1 MKAPDFLYR
10 RAHSLD
16 EAFDLLDQY
25 GDEARLLAGGQ
36 TLLATL
42 NMRLSAPRVLIDLAP
57 LRPMLGEIRQDGDSL
72 SIGALTTHDE
82 IMTSGL
88 IASHL
93 PLLAQ
98 AVPYVA
104 HAAIRNRGTFGG
116 SIALADP
123 AAEYPACALALKAI
137 FVIAGRSGTR
147 RVAADDFFL
156 GLYTTAMQPDE
167 ILLAAEFRIATP
179 HTRSSFIELARRHG
193 DYAIIGVAI
202 VAEIEAHR
210 MSHVR
215 IAFLS
220 AGDTPCLAS
229 RTAAAL
235 ENQLLDGA
243 AISQAQALL
252 ARDLEP
258 PADLTTSS
266 ATKLHLARVLT
277 GRALNAMAA
286 AAS

>member
-10 RAHSLD
+10 RAHSL
-16 EAFDLLDQY
+16 EQVFDLLDEY
-25 GDEARLLAGGQ
+25 GEEARLLAGGQ

-57 LRPMLGEIRQDGDSL
+57 LRATLGAIREEDDVL
-72 SIGALTTHDE
+72 VIGALVTHDE
-82 IMTSGL
+82 IMCSEL
-88 IASHL
+88 VARYV

-123 AAEYPACALALKAI
+123 AAEYPACTLALKATFI
-137 FVIAGRSGTR
+137 VAGRAGIR
-147 RVAADDFFL
+147 RVAADDFFQ
-156 GLYTTAMQPDE
+156 GLYTTAMQPNE
-167 ILLAAEFRIATP
+167 ILLAAEFPRAGSNA
-179 HTRSSFIELARRHG
+179 RSCFMELARRHG

-202 VAEIEAHR
+202 QAEIDAGR
-210 MSHVR
+210 ASQVR

-220 AGDTPCLAS
+220 AADTPCLAPH
-229 RTAAAL
+229 TAASL
-235 ENQLLDGA
+235 EGERLEPGVIA
-243 AISQAQALL
+243 KAQALL
-252 ARDLEP
+252 ASDLEP

-277 GRALNAMAA
+277 GRALHAMAA
-286 AAS
+286 LA

>member
-10 RAHSLD
+10 RAHTLE
-16 EAFDLLDQY
+16 EAFDLLDEY

-57 LRPMLGEIRQDGDSL
+57 LRVMLGDIRFDGDYL
-72 SIGALTTHDE
+72 SIGALATHHE
-82 IMTSGL
+82 IM
-88 IASHL
+88 ASQLVARHL

-104 HAAIRNRGTFGG
+104 HEAIRNRGTFGG

-123 AAEYPACALALKAI
+123 AAEYPACALALKAT
-137 FVIAGRSGTR
+137 FVIAGRNGTR

-156 GLYTTAMQPDE
+156 GLYTTAMQQGE
-167 ILLAAEFRIATP
+167 ILLAAEFCVCTP
-179 HTRSSFIELARRHG
+179 NTRCSFMELARRHG

-202 VAEIEAHR
+202 QAELEAGR
-210 MSHVR
+210 MSQVR

-220 AGDTPCLAS
+220 AGDTPCLARHAS
-229 RTAAAL
+229 AAL
-235 ENQLLDGA
+235 ENQLLDA
-243 AISQAQALL
+243 SAIQHAQALL
-252 ARDLEP
+252 GADLAP

-277 GRALNAMAA
+277 GRALNQMAQA
-286 AAS
+286 A

>member
-10 RAHSLD
+10 RAHSL
-16 EAFDLLDQY
+16 AQVFDLLDEY

-57 LRPMLGEIRQDGDSL
+57 LREMLGNIREQGDQL
-72 SIGALTTHDE
+72 AIGALVTHHE
-82 IMTSGL
+82 IMCSEL
-88 IASHL
+88 VSSHV

-123 AAEYPACALALKAI
+123 AAEYPACALALKAT
-137 FVIAGRSGTR
+137 FVIAGREGIR

-156 GLYTTAMQPDE
+156 GLYTTAMQPNE
-167 ILLAAEFRIATP
+167 ILLAAEFPLATP
-179 HTRSSFIELARRHG
+179 QTRCSFMELARRHG

-202 VAEIEAHR
+202 QAEINAGR
-210 MSHVR
+210 ACQVR

-220 AGDTPCLAS
+220 AGDTPCLAHKA
-229 RTAAAL
+229 AAAL
-235 ENQLLDGA
+235 ENQQLDER
-243 AISQAQALL
+243 AIKQAQALL
-252 ARDLEP
+252 ASELEP

-277 GRALNAMAA
+277 GRALHAMAA
-286 AAS
+286 TA